1 MTEKTDE
8 KRQVDRIA
16 SLPVPDLRLH
26 IQGAVRELLN
36 ISDNGFG
43 ILIDTP
49 ERFHLGQRL
58 DDIRLEIEGDAHQLH
73 GAVAHITR
81 TINGHVLGIRLELNS
96 IEEYR
101 VIADLKKR
109 CSNSTQ

>member
-1 MTEKTDE
+1 MENSSE
-8 KRQVDRIA
+8 KRVGERIKPL
-16 SLPVPDLRLH
+16 SGPDIRLL
-26 IQGAVRELLN
+26 IQGVARDLIN

-49 ERFHLGQRL
+49 TDFHLGQRI
-58 DDIRLEIEGDAHQLH
+58 DDIRLDMAGNTHRLH

-81 TINGHVLGIRLELNS
+81 MKTGHVLGIRLEIRS

-101 VIADLKKR
+101 FVADLKRR
-109 CSNSTQ
+109 CAEHS